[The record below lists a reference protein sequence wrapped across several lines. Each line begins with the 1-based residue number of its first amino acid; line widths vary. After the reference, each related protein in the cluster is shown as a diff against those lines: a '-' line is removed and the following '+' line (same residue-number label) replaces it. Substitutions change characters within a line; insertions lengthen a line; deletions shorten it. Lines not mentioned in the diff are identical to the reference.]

1 MCVFFCFFYHVN
13 CRKVLLSL
21 LQLMGFHDWPRNR
34 YLFQRLISTDFT
46 EVWWRAREWHCS
58 VWSSKKATCHSEP
71 SHGWDLSRNVT
82 TNFEVQCFEETI
94 SGFVFL
100 PGSSPKHKAW
110 IWAMPAMHS
119 WPRSLPSVTSGPALA
134 KGSPSGDGSMADAM
148 KFLGWKCWEYLVEL
162 IMSIDDD
169 VHWHIYIYS
178 ILYMFSIYMYMQ
190 IYYVFIWFS
199 VVSSPF
205 LSLSNM
211 DFWLKFVWRNQ
222 ELHRLLHHFLHL
234 APKAVEWYRLMIID
248 WWL

>member
-169 VHWHIYIYS
+169 VHWHIYIYTVYC
-178 ILYMFSIYMYMQ
+178 ICFQYTCICRYIMCLYDLAWSHHLFWVCLTWIFDLNLFEEIRSCT
-190 IYYVFIWFS
+190 
-199 VVSSPF
+199 VSCTTSF
-205 LSLSNM
+205 T
-211 DFWLKFVWRNQ
+211 WRPRPWN
-222 ELHRLLHHFLHL
+222 
-234 APKAVEWYRLMIID
+234 D
-248 WWL
+248 TGWWL